1 MNPAEL
7 TKREFVLGGASLVGA
22 LAFAGGPVALLAPSR
37 AWALPLEH
45 LGEHEGA
52 TLLRMTRHIYPHD
65 TLEDAVYALVV
76 KALDD
81 EAGSDAAVAT
91 LLRQGVSELDAEA
104 KAGGSADFL
113 SRSAGDQLA
122 SLTKRAEGAFFQK
135 VRSTA
140 VVALYNNELAFAHF
154 GYEGPAFEKGGYLT
168 RGFNDLQWLPEPSEA
183 ASPSL

>member
-1 MNPAEL
+1 MQSAEL

-22 LAFAGGPVALLAPSR
+22 LAFASGPVALLAPGR
-37 AWALPLEH
+37 AWALPLTNLSEQ
-45 LGEHEGA
+45 EGA
-52 TLLRMTRHIYPHD
+52 TLMRMTRHIYPHD

-81 EAGSDAAVAT
+81 EAGSDAAVAA
-91 LLRQGVSELDAEA
+91 LLREGVSALDANA
-104 KAGGSADFL
+104 RAAGAADFL
-113 SRSAGDQLA
+113 SRSAADQLA
-122 SLTKRAEGAFFQK
+122 TLTEGADGAFFQK

-168 RGFNDLQWLPEPSEA
+168 RGFNDLHWLPEPSEA